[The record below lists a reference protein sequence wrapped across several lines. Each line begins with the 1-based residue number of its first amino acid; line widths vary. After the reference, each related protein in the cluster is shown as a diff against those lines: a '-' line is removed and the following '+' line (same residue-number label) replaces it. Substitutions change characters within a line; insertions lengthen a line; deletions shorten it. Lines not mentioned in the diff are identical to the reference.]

1 MTSSTTTPSASTS
14 TSELSTSVRYAAPP
28 TVPGA
33 NAFKNR
39 LDPPARLDR
48 MNDADLMND
57 AVFRLLQAD
66 GPHPDLGDHADLY
79 GRLIGSWDID
89 NNEYDETTGEWQQYK
104 RECHF
109 RWVLDGRIVQD
120 LWGSPERGFGTT
132 VRAYDSNLEA
142 WRVHWFAPKSAGVC
156 TLIGRADGDRIAQE
170 GTQQDGR
177 PIRWSIVDITP
188 DSFTWL
194 GEISDDGGDTWRLEQ
209 EMKATRR
216 H

>member
-1 MTSSTTTPSASTS
+1 
-14 TSELSTSVRYAAPP
+14 
-28 TVPGA
+28 
-33 NAFKNR
+33 
-39 LDPPARLDR
+39 
-48 MNDADLMND
+48 MND

-66 GPHPDLGDHADLY
+66 GPHPDLGEHADLY

-89 NNEYDETTGEWQQYK
+89 NNEYAEQTGEWHQYK

-109 RWVLDGRIVQD
+109 RWVLDGRVVQD

-132 VRAYDSNLEA
+132 VRAYDSKLEA
-142 WRVHWFAPKSAGVC
+142 WRVHWFAPRSAGFC
-156 TLIGRADGDRIAQE
+156 ILIGRADGDRIAQE